1 MTATHDA
8 RRMPDALPTAM
19 PDASDEACRTTTI
32 DALRSAMHATQRNA
46 TDEREHRKSV
56 VSPNASPAKKATLRI
71 PISTD
76 DPTDWF
82 EESVRAPIRR
92 TGERPPISPML
103 RRLVYRRD
111 RWTCQSCGAYS
122 QAKEENRRSGALH
135 LDHIVPWSAG
145 GIDRSDNLRTL
156 CGPCNIKRS
165 NFVSSSDKPAMPI
178 VKICTPCLVAVE
190 PRFERFL
197 GMPGRFTVYCAKVH
211 HEGWAVRGWHIV

>member
-56 VSPNASPAKKATLRI
+56 VSPNASPAKRATLRI

-82 EESVRAPIRR
+82 EESVR
-92 TGERPPISPML
+92 
-103 RRLVYRRD
+103 
-111 RWTCQSCGAYS
+111 
-122 QAKEENRRSGALH
+122 AKEENRRSGALH